1 MTDAEDVPRPERP
14 SLDTRE
20 VTDPRE
26 LRALAHPV
34 RLALLE
40 VLAVEGALTATQAGE
55 LIGESPTTCSFH
67 FRQLA
72 KYGFVEEA
80 GGGAGRNRPWKR
92 AHLGDELP
100 RDRPRTPR
108 QASPWRLWRGC
119 STAGCSSASS
129 IGDAS
134 AAPTPRTGRRPAG
147 SSESAMYV
155 TTDELR
161 ELTSELLA
169 ILARFT
175 GRLVDPSLRPPGSR
189 LVEVLAA
196 AYPVAFGQSLERSGA
211 THRRPYRSCVM
222 RNLLRNRNARRYL
235 HRPVLLA
242 LRRHGDVPRHG
253 HLGQGAEREQRQSRP
268 RVLRLRRRRPLVP
281 ARGHGRRPAAAAPPA
296 VLEQPRRR
304 GGRAPAAVRSRQGA
318 SSG

>member
-1 MTDAEDVPRPERP
+1 VTDAEDVPRPERP
-14 SLDTRE
+14 TLDTRE

-80 GGGAGRNRPWKR
+80 GGGTGRNRPWKR
-92 AHLGDELP
+92 AHLGMSFPESAQDPETNIALETLTGMFFG
-100 RDRPRTPR
+100 RVFERFEH
-108 QASPWRLWRGC
+108 WRR
-119 STAGCSSASS
+119 
-129 IGDAS
+129 I
-134 AAPTPRTGRRPAG
+134 RRSYPEDWQEACG
-147 SSESAMYV
+147 LDESAMYV

-161 ELTSELLA
+161 ELTSELRA

-175 GRLVDPSLRPPGSR
+175 GRLADPSLRPPGSR

-196 AYPVAFGQSLERSGA
+196 AYPVAFGQSSKEAAQLTDGPTGA
-211 THRRPYRSCVM
+211 
-222 RNLLRNRNARRYL
+222 A
-235 HRPVLLA
+235 
-242 LRRHGDVPRHG
+242 
-253 HLGQGAEREQRQSRP
+253 
-268 RVLRLRRRRPLVP
+268 
-281 ARGHGRRPAAAAPPA
+281 
-296 VLEQPRRR
+296 
-304 GGRAPAAVRSRQGA
+304 
-318 SSG
+318 